1 MWENAYLN
9 VLSIIFFLN
18 VYVCVIQSFF
28 VVVYSSIDINVH
40 TNLRIQWS
48 FSGIYWRYILICSLS
63 KFNKREKIN
72 ILVFLQFWE
81 RPSLLHTL
89 WWRFEQIRNKLLIF
103 QLKNDTL
110 VRFNHNAFF
119 KDTIL
124 SNITNICEF

>member
-1 MWENAYLN
+1 MGKCLFKCSFDY
-9 VLSIIFFLN
+9 FFLKCICLC
-18 VYVCVIQSFF
+18 YTKFF
-28 VVVYSSIDINVH
+28 VVVYSSININVH

-48 FSGIYWRYILICSLS
+48 FSGIYWLYILICSLP

-81 RPSLLHTL
+81 RPSLWHTL